1 MEDFL
6 EEDDNLLLLEE
17 DDEEAP
23 EEQEE
28 VIIKLDYTLKTME
41 ERNALVEKLIAA
53 A

>member
-41 ERNALVEKLIAA
+41 ERNALGEKLIATT
-53 A
+53 

>member
-6 EEDDNLLLLEE
+6 EDDNLLLLEE
-17 DDEEAP
+17 DDEEEVP

-41 ERNALVEKLIAA
+41 ERNALVEKLIATT
-53 A
+53 

>member
-6 EEDDNLLLLEE
+6 EDDSLLLLEE
-17 DDEEAP
+17 DDEEEAP
-23 EEQEE
+23 EKQEE
-28 VIIKLDYTLKTME
+28 VTIKLDYTLKTME